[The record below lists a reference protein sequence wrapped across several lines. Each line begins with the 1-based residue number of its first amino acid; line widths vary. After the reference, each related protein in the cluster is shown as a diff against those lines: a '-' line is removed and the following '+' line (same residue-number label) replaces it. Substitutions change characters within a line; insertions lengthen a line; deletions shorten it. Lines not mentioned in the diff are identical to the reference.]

1 MKSVCSGADAK
12 TAVYAESVGALPI
25 RGLRTQAHHVQ
36 VPLDHSQPASGTIRV
51 FLREVADPTA
61 PDRPALLFLQG
72 GPGFESPRPTL
83 KNPAWLPSA
92 LKYFRVFF
100 LDQRGTGLSD
110 PITRRDARDPDDLAN
125 RLVHYRA
132 DAIVDDA
139 EYIRGVLGIERWSL
153 LGQSFGGFVALN
165 YLSRYPES
173 LQEVLFAGGLP
184 PVGHTVDEIYG
195 LTHQVM
201 RHKSRVFFNR
211 FPDSVDRFQRALA
224 ACRTGKVLLPNGELL
239 SPNRLRSIGHLLGT
253 SSGEQIHYLL
263 EHDPHSPAFSH
274 DVASML
280 PFRGRNPLYAVLHEA
295 CYADGGQTNWSA
307 ARTLPTQPEPGSPV
321 LTGEHL
327 FPWHFQEDHGLIPF
341 REVAELVAAIDWP
354 RLYDVQALRTTTV
367 PCAAAIY
374 GDDPFVLR
382 QYSEETAALIP
393 GMRTWGTNEY
403 EHSGLRTS
411 GTRVFDRLLALAR
424 DLTD

>member
-1 MKSVCSGADAK
+1 
-12 TAVYAESVGALPI
+12 
-25 RGLRTQAHHVQ
+25 
-36 VPLDHSQPASGTIRV
+36 
-51 FLREVADPTA
+51 
-61 PDRPALLFLQG
+61 
-72 GPGFESPRPTL
+72 
-83 KNPAWLPSA
+83 
-92 LKYFRVFF
+92 
-100 LDQRGTGLSD
+100 
-110 PITRRDARDPDDLAN
+110 
-125 RLVHYRA
+125 
-132 DAIVDDA
+132 
-139 EYIRGVLGIERWSL
+139 
-153 LGQSFGGFVALN
+153 
-165 YLSRYPES
+165 
-173 LQEVLFAGGLP
+173 
-184 PVGHTVDEIYG
+184 
-195 LTHQVM
+195 
-201 RHKSRVFFNR
+201 
-211 FPDSVDRFQRALA
+211 
-224 ACRTGKVLLPNGELL
+224 RTGKVLLPNGELL

-280 PFRGRNPLYAVLHEA
+280 PFRSRNPLYAVLHEA

-307 ARTLPTQPEPGSPV
+307 ARTLPPQPEPGSPV

-327 FPWHFQEDHGLIPF
+327 FPWHFREDHGLVPF
-341 REVAELVAAIDWP
+341 REVAELMAAIDWP

-393 GMRTWGTNEY
+393 GMRTWITNEY